1 MIIARATEDGR
12 EFLLIGFSCENIRR
26 MIEGQ
31 PIKMARETHGAG
43 VPEGWTLAF
52 MFGETEMEMKAQLES
67 AGLVDSKTDTY
78 MDPRLKK

>member
-12 EFLLIGFSCENIRR
+12 EFLLIGFSRENIRR

-43 VPEGWTLAF
+43 VPENWTLAF
-52 MFGETEMEMKAQLES
+52 MFGETELELKQQLET
-67 AGLVDSKTDTY
+67 AGLIDTKTETY
-78 MDPRLKK
+78 IDPRLKK